1 MIIGLFGE
9 EALELIDAQLETN
22 PQLGLLAS
30 AGTLLP
36 MGSCVAKNI
45 NHLRF

>member
-1 MIIGLFGE
+1 MIISLFGE

-22 PQLGLLAS
+22 PQLGILAP

-36 MGSCVAKNI
+36 MGSCVARNI
-45 NHLRF
+45 NHLKF